1 MSFLSV
7 LLFQRVYQ
15 TLNKVRSTPERFLN
29 VSGTSCAVVEFITVI
44 MSNFGDESDSE
55 VDRIMMDR
63 PPSSYGSMQSDDHED
78 ELDEFEEP
86 PLKLQATRVRLN
98 RPDSPETVFTE
109 RTNTNQS
116 SVYKDGL
123 VLRTQTFMR
132 AEESHALHSINREP
146 SIVEPSELQSDIQT
160 EAAMD
165 EEPNYRDEENNER
178 DAQEQRNESAAME
191 QEEATKEEEEE
202 DFDEIVVSYAEPIDP
217 PPPPREGDGLQFQHL
232 HGSLTLQHVLRQ
244 MVGCLS
250 QFHPAEISYFKR
262 SLSTHCRFRKN
273 YPSIADLHDPLDLV
287 DKMIEVCGL
296 GEALHLTIRAIHN
309 VGKEDLSVYL
319 RKTCRRAVL
328 QHDLILAHERRYYS
342 LYEGRC
348 RPGRQRYISDVYV
361 EPVTVIRGSRE
372 PINLENEVQ
381 RVPYT
386 IEETQIR
393 AADIF
398 RPLPHEQKPIRTVMM
413 TGVPA
418 SGLTVAVNKV
428 IIDWLEKKT
437 NQDFQ
442 LVFPLPAKEL
452 HLGKDEHQSFL
463 EMLSCFF
470 AEAEDIKFIEKPDCL
485 SLFIIDALELCRH
498 DLDFKNNKVISSA
511 RVKAP
516 LDALLTSLIKGTL
529 LPNARV
535 WITSHVSAAH
545 RIPPQLIDRYV
556 ELRGFTDE
564 KKEEYFTKRTSE
576 TELGRK
582 VYNHMKRSKAL
593 EIMCHHPLF
602 SWMVAF
608 IFERGF
614 RDPEYGK
621 HPPGITAFYSQFIV
635 VQMNRAF
642 EKYRGC
648 SVEAQKWKE
657 EDKTFIE
664 MMGKMSYKMLL
675 DGRDRFTVADL
686 AAVNLTYEDL
696 RDRDELTTEVKRRNE
711 NVQTWI
717 FKFVHFTVQE
727 YMAAMYAYVAFRKD
741 GKNVIEPSKM
751 SWLTGSNKDRPV
763 IELYRPAVDRA
774 LASPNGHLDMFLRFL
789 VGLVTPGTEDNLRGY
804 LLNHYHPKAKG
815 TEEVAK
821 YINKKMRDGVHPDR
835 RRNLEL
841 CLVEL
846 EEGKEER

>member
-1 MSFLSV
+1 
-7 LLFQRVYQ
+7 
-15 TLNKVRSTPERFLN
+15 
-29 VSGTSCAVVEFITVI
+29 
-44 MSNFGDESDSE
+44 MSNFGDDSDSE

-63 PPSSYGSMQSDDHED
+63 PPSSYGSMHSDDHED
-78 ELDEFEEP
+78 EEDDEFEEP
-86 PLKLQATRVRLN
+86 PLKLPATRVRLQ
-98 RPDSPETVFTE
+98 RSDSPETVITE

-123 VLRTQTFMR
+123 VLRPQSITHT
-132 AEESHALHSINREP
+132 AESHAQHSINREP
-146 SIVEPSELQSDIQT
+146 SIVEPSELQSDIRT

-165 EEPNYRDEENNER
+165 EEPNDRDAEMNER
-178 DAQEQRNESAAME
+178 DTQEQQNESVVME
-191 QEEATKEEEEE
+191 QAEATEED
-202 DFDEIVVSYAEPIDP
+202 DFDEIVVVGFEEQKDSP
-217 PPPPREGDGLQFQHL
+217 PPPEEGVGLQFQHM
-232 HGSLTLQHVLRQ
+232 HSSLTLRHVLRQ

-250 QFHPAEISYFKR
+250 QLHQGEIAYFKR

-273 YPSIADLHDPLDLV
+273 YPRIADLNDPLDLA
-287 DKMIEVCGL
+287 DKMIEVCEL

-309 VGKEDLSVYL
+309 VGKENLAEYL

-328 QHDLILAHERRYYS
+328 QHDLKIAHDRRYYS

-348 RPGRQRYISDVYV
+348 RPGQQRYISDVYV

-381 RVPYT
+381 RIPYT
-386 IEETQIR
+386 IQETQIR

-413 TGVPA
+413 TGIPA
-418 SGLTVAVNKV
+418 CGLTVAVNKV
-428 IIDWLEKKT
+428 IIDWMEKKT

-442 LVFPLPAKEL
+442 FIFPLPAKEL
-452 HLGKDEHQSFL
+452 HLGKDGNQSFL
-463 EMLSCFF
+463 EMLGNFF
-470 AEAEDIKFIEKPDCL
+470 AEADDIKFIEKPDCL
-485 SLFIIDALELCRH
+485 SLFIIDALELCKH
-498 DLDFKNNKVISSA
+498 NLDFKNNEVISSA

-516 LDALLTSLIKGTL
+516 LDVLLTSLIKGTL

-535 WITSHVSAAH
+535 WITSHVTAAH

-564 KKEEYFTKRTSE
+564 KKEEYFTKRT
-576 TELGRK
+576 TDPELGRK
-582 VYNHMKRSKAL
+582 VYNLMKRSKAL
-593 EIMCHHPLF
+593 EIMCHLPLF

-621 HPPGITAFYSQFIV
+621 HPPGITTFYSQFIV
-635 VQMNRAF
+635 VQMNRSF

-648 SVEAQKWKE
+648 SVEAQKWRD
-657 EDKTFIE
+657 EDKAFID
-664 MMGKMSYKMLL
+664 MMGKMSYKMIQE
-675 DGRDRFTVADL
+675 GRDWFTVEDL
-686 AAVNLTYEDL
+686 TAVNLTYEDL
-696 RDRDELTTEVKRRNE
+696 RNRNELTTEVKRRNE
-711 NVQTWI
+711 DIQTWI
-717 FKFVHFTVQE
+717 FKFVHITVQE
-727 YMAAMYAYVAFRKD
+727 YMAAMYAYVAFRKH

-751 SWLTGSNKDRPV
+751 SWFQGSNKDRPV
-763 IELYRPAVDRA
+763 IDLYRPAIDRA
-774 LASPNGHLDMFLRFL
+774 LVSPNGHLDMFLRFL

-815 TEEVAK
+815 TEEVVK
-821 YINKKMRDGVHPDR
+821 YINKKMRENIHLDR
-835 RRNLEL
+835 RKNLEL

-846 EEGKEER
+846 EEGKEGR